1 MHVTDYGGLKPLPTI
16 RDVAREAGVSVAT
29 VSRVINQKG
38 YVHKETASRILHV
51 IDQMGYEPNA
61 VARSLSNRKSNAIA
75 LIVPS
80 INNPFFPEV
89 ARAVEDVAQTHGYK
103 VFLCNTDDRRDKLL
117 AYLDSLKNKYVD
129 GVIIN
134 SQKLTKADVVM
145 LREQKISVVLFDR
158 TLEDDICT
166 SISVKNRLGGRAATE
181 HLVEVG
187 CSRIGHLQG
196 PDDVGTSIQRLWGY
210 RDSVKE
216 FDWFQQSWIAPGGFT
231 VEDGYRGMKELFQRH
246 PDIDGVFAANDLMA
260 IGALKAAYEWGR
272 RVPDDLAIAGF
283 DGISISALTV
293 PAITTVQQPIYRLG
307 ELATEQLIKGIQ
319 QADVQGKKFE
329 LDVQLIQR
337 ESTMR

>member
-1 MHVTDYGGLKPLPTI
+1 MPTI

-29 VSRVINQKG
+29 VSRVINRKG
-38 YVHKETASRILHV
+38 YVNKETASRVQDV
-51 IDQMGYEPNA
+51 IDRMGYKPNA
-61 VARSLSNRKSNAIA
+61 VARSLSNQKSDAIA

-117 AYLDSLKNKYVD
+117 AYLDSLQNKYVD
-129 GVIIN
+129 GVILN
-134 SQKLTKADVVM
+134 SQNLTIGDVLKLQ
-145 LREQKISVVLFDR
+145 EQNISVVLFDR
-158 TLEDDICT
+158 TLEDDRCT
-166 SISVKNRLGGRAATE
+166 SITVKNRVGGRLATE
-181 HLVEVG
+181 HLLEVG
-187 CSRIGHLQG
+187 CLRIGHLRG

-210 RDSVKE
+210 RDIVKG

-231 VEDGYRGMKELFQRH
+231 VHDGYRGMKELFQRH

-272 RVPDDLAIAGF
+272 RVPDDIAIVGF
-283 DGISISALTV
+283 DGISMSGLTV
-293 PAITTVQQPIYRLG
+293 PGITTVQQPIYRLG
-307 ELATEQLIKGIQ
+307 ELATEELIKGIKRP
-319 QADVQGKKFE
+319 DMQGKKFE
-329 LDVQLIQR
+329 LDVELIQR